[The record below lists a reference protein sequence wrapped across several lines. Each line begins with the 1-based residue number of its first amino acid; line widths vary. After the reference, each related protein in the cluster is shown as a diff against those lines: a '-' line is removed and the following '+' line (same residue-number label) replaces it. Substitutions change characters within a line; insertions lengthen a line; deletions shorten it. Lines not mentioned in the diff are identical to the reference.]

1 MWGSFATDLAALR
14 KLIMFTG
21 GVLTENQKQLSS
33 LHQSGEKK
41 KQRSKIRK
49 GRSQA
54 SFGSLM
60 FWPIR
65 PNNIGFFCLIVRN
78 IDYDR
83 PRASISGK
91 FRCK

>member
-41 KQRSKIRK
+41 
-49 GRSQA
+49 
-54 SFGSLM
+54 
-60 FWPIR
+60 
-65 PNNIGFFCLIVRN
+65 NNALRLEKEGAKL
-78 IDYDR
+78 
-83 PRASISGK
+83 PLGA
-91 FRCK
+91 

>member
-33 LHQSGEKK
+33 LHQREKK
-41 KQRSKIRK
+41 SSKIRK
-49 GRSQA
+49 WRSQA

-65 PNNIGFFCLIVRN
+65 PNNIGFFCLTVRN
-78 IDYDR
+78 IYYDR
-83 PRASISGK
+83 PRASVSGK
-91 FRCK
+91 VRFK